1 MVFMKLLTVA
11 LQRLVLHDLNTKCL
25 KSEWF
30 IKKMAS
36 RKETRLQAIRKP
48 TRYYT
53 VLVSMMFC
61 DRDIKRIL
69 NKHEHPATRKDKILS
84 PKERVTKSSIPPSHP
99 PIAYGGCGVA

>member
-36 RKETRLQAIRKP
+36 RKETRLQAIRKS
-48 TRYYT
+48 TRHQCG
-53 VLVSMMFC
+53 VGIHDHC
-61 DRDIKRIL
+61 DTDIKG
-69 NKHEHPATRKDKILS
+69 D
-84 PKERVTKSSIPPSHP
+84 
-99 PIAYGGCGVA
+99 